1 MLSIKESGILIYIIQ
16 HCKRI
21 EEKISNVTREQF
33 EKDIDSKEIVCFN
46 IFQIGELAKSLSI
59 DFISNYGNVRWKDIK
74 GMRDIIGHGYGT
86 IDLNIVWKTA
96 TVDIVPLRQ
105 YCEEIL
111 NSEKQITQTRK
122 KTLVVHHKGLL
133 FG

>member
-1 MLSIKESGILIYIIQ
+1 MLGIKESGILIYIIQ

-111 NSEKQITQTRK
+111 NSEK
-122 KTLVVHHKGLL
+122 
-133 FG
+133 